1 MTIIE
6 HCVVTVTCVV
16 WMSK

>member
-6 HCVVTVTCVV
+6 HCVVTVPCVV